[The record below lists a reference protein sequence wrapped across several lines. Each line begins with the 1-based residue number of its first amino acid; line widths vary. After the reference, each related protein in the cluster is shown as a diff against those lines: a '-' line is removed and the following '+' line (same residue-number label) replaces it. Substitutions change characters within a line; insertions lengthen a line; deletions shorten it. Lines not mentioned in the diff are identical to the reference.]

1 MYSETIP
8 VNRSDDCIDDQ
19 TAYRLATERAL
30 KSMLHQCGTPSK
42 LLDMPDVLRIFQHGA
57 ITGELANPCHVQDGL
72 PSPCHRVLIGL
83 ANGVLRLDIG
93 RQVGEMK
100 IAVALFQEGSGNP
113 GKESWLIGTEEVR
126 GEGVHHAPDRRRAD
140 VIRLRVIAAMSTQF
154 LNLLRLQAKNKNVLL
169 LDFLHDLDI
178 GSIE

>member
-1 MYSETIP
+1 
-8 VNRSDDCIDDQ
+8 
-19 TAYRLATERAL
+19 
-30 KSMLHQCGTPSK
+30 MLHTSPLLVQSWRVEGRTHLCSPSK

-72 PSPCHRVLIGL
+72 PGPRYRVLIGL

-113 GKESWLIGTEEVR
+113 GK
-126 GEGVHHAPDRRRAD
+126 
-140 VIRLRVIAAMSTQF
+140 
-154 LNLLRLQAKNKNVLL
+154 
-169 LDFLHDLDI
+169 
-178 GSIE
+178 